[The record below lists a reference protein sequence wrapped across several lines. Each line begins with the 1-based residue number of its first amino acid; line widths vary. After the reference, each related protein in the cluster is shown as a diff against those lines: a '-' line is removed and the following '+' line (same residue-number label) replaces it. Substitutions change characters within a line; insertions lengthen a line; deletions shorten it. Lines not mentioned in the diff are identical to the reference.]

1 MDDVTSL
8 TADYERWLGSRIPL
22 VPADLARK
30 HAEMRHDEHRFLRG
44 TYYLWL
50 LRAAEAVPD
59 AFSRAR
65 VPQVGDLHVEN
76 LGTWRDAD
84 GVRRWGVNDLD
95 ELARGPWLLDLVRL
109 AVSAI
114 LSPHLTVGGHDVCD
128 TLLGAWYDAAPG
140 PAVDLRDPDAAHLAP
155 LRAEGPGRR
164 SFLRRAQ
171 PAGARGQR
179 PAARSR
185 RRGGAGGRARLAADL
200 ARARGRDGVSRSPPQ
215 GRGRPGRR
223 RLPARSRGQRLGDPT
238 CVWAAGRH
246 PAVPMPTADPAA
258 YDLVSAA
265 VRGPAGAARV
275 RDWQVRDLAPDVVR
289 IQLAGQP
296 HRDTRRLLEAMAQAA
311 AGVHGADPTAF
322 AATREETVS
331 EHDLRGLV
339 ATMSDVVRRDF
350 RSHA

>member
-128 TLLGAWYDAAPG
+128 TLLGAWYDAEPG

-155 LRAEGPGRR
+155 LVPRAPDADRFYDGLARGPEVSDLPRAVVAAAERVAEPGWRPTWHVR
-164 SFLRRAQ
+164 EAGTGSLGHLRRVGVG
-171 PAGARGQR
+171 PADDGSRHAREAKQ
-179 PAARSR
+179 
-185 RRGGAGGRARLAADL
+185 
-200 ARARGRDGVSRSPPQ
+200 
-215 GRGRPGRR
+215 
-223 RLPARSRGQRLGDPT
+223 LGDPT

-322 AATREETVS
+322 AAAREETVS